1 MLKHNNRTIKKT
13 AFDKVNM
20 KFYDLHVH
28 TNLSIGENT
37 IDEMVD
43 FAKRLGLSGI
53 GIVRY
58 HPAQEE
64 VVKRDDFDLVDVI
77 MLKASKP
84 DELSVMIKKAR
95 KHAEIIIVHG
105 GDFDVNRAACED
117 PMVDILC
124 HPELNRRDSGLD
136 HICVKA
142 AAENDVA
149 IEVNFREIAESFKLH
164 RVRVLAAIRKNIDLC
179 KRFNAPVV
187 TSSSAVNRW
196 GLRSGRELASV
207 AHVLGLDLTKAIDTT
222 SIVPENIVLRNREKL
237 QNKRWE
243 GARIV

>member
-1 MLKHNNRTIKKT
+1 M
-13 AFDKVNM
+13 A
-20 KFYDLHVH
+20 FYDLHVH

-53 GIVRY
+53 GVVRY
-58 HPAQEE
+58 FPAQEE
-64 VVKRDDFDLVDVI
+64 IVNRDDFDLVNVI

-84 DELSVMIKKAR
+84 EELSEMIKKTR
-95 KHAEIIIVHG
+95 KKAEVLMVHG
-105 GDFDVNRAACED
+105 GDFDINRAACED
-117 PMVDILC
+117 PMVDVLC
-124 HPELNRRDSGLD
+124 HPEFNRKDSGLD

-149 IEVNFREIAESFKLH
+149 IEVNFRELAESYKLH
-164 RVRVLAAIRKNIDLC
+164 RIRVLAAIRRNIDLC
-179 KRFNAPVV
+179 KRFNTPLI
-187 TSSSAVNRW
+187 TSSSAVSRW
-196 GLRSGRELASV
+196 GLRSGRELASI
-207 AHVLGLDLTKAIDTT
+207 ANLLGLDLVKSIETT
-222 SIVPENIVLRNREKL
+222 SLIPENIVLHNREKL